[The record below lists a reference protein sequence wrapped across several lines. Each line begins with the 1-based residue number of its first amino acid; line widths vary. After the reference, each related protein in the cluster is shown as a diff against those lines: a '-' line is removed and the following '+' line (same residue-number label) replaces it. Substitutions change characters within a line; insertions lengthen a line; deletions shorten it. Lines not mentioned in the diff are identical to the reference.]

1 MSEQQRGPAGSLARV
16 AGALPR
22 FTKRLG
28 SRPLARRLD
37 DLERALGDA
46 RVARQ
51 AFMLFVAFY
60 VVVWTLYPTISRPNL
75 DTHADMVENLMWGQ
89 EFRAGYYKH
98 PPLFAWVTGA
108 WFMVFPRADW
118 AYFLLSALNTALA
131 FAGTWSLIGLFD
143 RSPRRLASVLF
154 LGLMPLY
161 TFLAIK
167 FNANS
172 ILLAVWPWL
181 GWAMVRAVRSQ
192 KALDG
197 ALLGALAAL
206 ALLGKYYSGVFLLA
220 LFLASFRV
228 EGWRRFYASPGLLAA
243 GALFLALL
251 APHVLWLLSH
261 AWQPIAYIDDFAAK
275 SAVDLLVKLAS
286 FVIAQLA
293 YHAPALGA
301 AAAAVTADRGALGY
315 FWRTDGSVRE
325 RDALLILG
333 TVPFLATLLAALATG
348 TALSAVWGIPL
359 WFLSGFLVLSAPRA
373 AHSKLRASIL
383 VAIVVVG
390 YAVCLLASPL
400 VRVLTFKAGWV
411 VAVDPRR
418 EVSRMVERLW
428 RETTT
433 APLRLVGGSRNL
445 APSMAFYA
453 ATRPSVFTP
462 LDFAFAPWVTRERI
476 DREGIAVV
484 CYAAD
489 TPCLEAD
496 QRLFAGRGTLYLVSA
511 AKTTWGMQGLQ
522 KEAVVRIVPPGA
534 RD

>member
-1 MSEQQRGPAGSLARV
+1 MREQQRGPAGVPASV
-16 AGALPR
+16 AGARNR
-22 FTKRLG
+22 FALHPSFAR
-28 SRPLARRLD
+28 LARHLEE
-37 DLERALGDA
+37 LERGLEDA
-46 RVARQ
+46 RVARH
-51 AFMLFVAFY
+51 AFLIFLGCY

-98 PPLFAWVTGA
+98 PPLFAWVTRA
-108 WFMVFPRADW
+108 WFTLFARTDW

-172 ILLAVWPWL
+172 VLLAVWPWL

-192 KALDG
+192 KAVDG

-206 ALLGKYYSGVFLLA
+206 SLLGKYYSGVFLLA
-220 LFLASFRV
+220 LFLASFRI
-228 EGWRRFYASPGLLAA
+228 EPWRRFYASWAFWAA
-243 GALFLALL
+243 GVVFLAVL
-251 APHVLWLLSH
+251 APHALWLLSYE
-261 AWQPIAYIDDFAAK
+261 WQPIAYIDDFAAK
-275 SAVDLLVKLAS
+275 SPADLIVKLLN
-286 FVIAQLA
+286 FVFAQLA
-293 YHAPALGA
+293 YHLPALLATA
-301 AAAAVTADRGALGY
+301 AALTADRTTFFY
-315 FWRTDGSVRE
+315 FWRSDGTVKERE
-325 RDALLILG
+325 ALLILG
-333 TVPFLATLLAALATG
+333 TVPFLATLLASLASG

-359 WFLSGFLVLSAPRA
+359 WFLSGFLVLSAPRQA
-373 AHSKLRASIL
+373 RAKLRASIL
-383 VAIVVVG
+383 IVIVAVG
-390 YAVCLLASPL
+390 YAACLLASPL
-400 VRVLTFKAGWV
+400 VRILTFKAGYV

-418 EVSRMVERLW
+418 EVSRTVERLW
-428 RETTT
+428 RETTA
-433 APLRLVGGSRNL
+433 APLAVVGGSRNL

-476 DREGIAVV
+476 EREGIAVV
-484 CYAAD
+484 CYATD
-489 TPCLEAD
+489 TPCLDAD
-496 QRLFAGRGTLYLVSA
+496 QKLFGGRGVVHRIWV
-511 AKTTWGMQGLQ
+511 AKTTWGMHGPS
-522 KEAVVRIVPPGA
+522 KEVVVRVLLPTR